1 MWHVVDCAKE
11 RNKAGQCV
19 SAQMCVCACARV
31 CFCVQC
37 TDVCMC
43 VCVCVCVYAVGFGA
57 GVGTPGGILV
67 REGHQ
72 EDMTTGVTWTQVFE
86 GVHPLSCP
94 WNVLRMCSACCP

>member
-19 SAQMCVCACARV
+19 SAQMCVCAC
-31 CFCVQC
+31 
-37 TDVCMC
+37 
-43 VCVCVCVYAVGFGA
+43 VCVSVYAVGFGA

-94 WNVLRMCSACCP
+94 